1 MARKVSGE
9 RIINRFVK
17 IASIAVQSFTSLS
30 KQLEYRW
37 CIALG
42 KQLERFYDLE
52 GKKWTKI
59 KISIANFPF
68 ESSKRNII
76 PSLRFNISSLISRF
90 SFSIAEDQGETRSRE
105 IGLWPA
111 TAEKTMTT
119 RADDPLERVTFAQR
133 SADQRLRRFLLEYAP
148 LFDLRS
154 MHTNARRIRARVTY
168 DLRRRNETKK
178 QLRRIDRVLSLWP
191 WNWIDDDQFN
201 TKLSSSFRGWCSFR
215 IVSSR
220 IMRFSSSEFWTIKS
234 HLSLISIY
242 ISKFSK

>member
-1 MARKVSGE
+1 MYRTRETVGEILRSRREKMNKNKNFHRKFSV
-9 RIINRFVK
+9 RILQTYYN
-17 IASIAVQSFTSLS
+17 SISPIQ
-30 KQLEYRW
+30 
-37 CIALG
+37 
-42 KQLERFYDLE
+42 DL
-52 GKKWTKI
+52 
-59 KISIANFPF
+59 
-68 ESSKRNII
+68 
-76 PSLRFNISSLISRF
+76 LSLISRF

-178 QLRRIDRVLSLWP
+178 QLRRIDRVLSL
-191 WNWIDDDQFN
+191 
-201 TKLSSSFRGWCSFR
+201 
-215 IVSSR
+215 
-220 IMRFSSSEFWTIKS
+220 
-234 HLSLISIY
+234 
-242 ISKFSK
+242 